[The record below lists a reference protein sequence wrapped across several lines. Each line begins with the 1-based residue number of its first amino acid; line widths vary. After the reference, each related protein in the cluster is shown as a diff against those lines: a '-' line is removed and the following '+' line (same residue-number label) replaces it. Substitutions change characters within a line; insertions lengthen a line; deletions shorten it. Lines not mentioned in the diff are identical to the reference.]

1 MGQTASAFRPPQ
13 QTIAR
18 GNVLKCTACT
28 QRGAP
33 MKKPKHAGGRPT
45 LYRREMCERLV
56 EAMANGLTA
65 EAVAARIGISARSLF
80 YWHQQHPEFLQA
92 IQEGRQRSQLWWEER
107 VLAMACVESGN
118 TQMVRVGLRNR
129 SHAATGWNNDTVKL
143 EHSGAEGESA
153 RGRERTQDR
162 HRVPEPQ
169 APTVISGGPLYELVL
184 CLSADVRRPDAPHLH
199 LPPHWLFLHS
209 GGT

>member
-1 MGQTASAFRPPQ
+1 
-13 QTIAR
+13 
-18 GNVLKCTACT
+18 
-28 QRGAP
+28 

-80 YWHQQHPEFLQA
+80 YWQQQHPEFLQA

-107 VLAMACVESGN
+107 VLAIACVESGN

-129 SHAATGWNNDTVKL
+129 SRAATGWNNDTVKL

-153 RGRERTQDR
+153 RGRERAQDR
-162 HRVPEPQ
+162 HRVAEPR
-169 APTVISGGPLYELVL
+169 A
-184 CLSADVRRPDAPHLH
+184 A
-199 LPPHWLFLHS
+199 
-209 GGT
+209 